1 MPSTEKARE
10 RSAPSWIIRTEHHR
24 HQRLM
29 DPSPSVSPCN
39 TLNNLE
45 KACYYYQ
52 EQTRSQTSFHDAQTV
67 ICGTKVETKSRDTNT
82 APHDTLS

>member
-10 RSAPSWIIRTEHHR
+10 RSAPSRIIRTEHHR

-29 DPSPSVSPCN
+29 NPSQSVSPCN

-45 KACYYYQ
+45 NPCYYYQ
-52 EQTRSQTSFHDAQTV
+52 EQTRSQTSFHDAAIV
-67 ICGTKVETKSRDTNT
+67 ISDTKVETTCLDTNT
-82 APHDTLS
+82 PPHDT